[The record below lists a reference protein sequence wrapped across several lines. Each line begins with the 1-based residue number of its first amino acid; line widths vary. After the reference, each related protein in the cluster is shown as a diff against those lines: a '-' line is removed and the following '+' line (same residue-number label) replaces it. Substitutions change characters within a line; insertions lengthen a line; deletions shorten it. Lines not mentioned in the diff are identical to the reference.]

1 MELTTAQIRF
11 FKTFGFLQFRGL
23 FADDIGEITDTFEAV
38 FGGRGGGHHG
48 RPHDYKQR
56 SSIVPFIDRHPYL
69 CALLDDARIEW
80 LASSILG
87 TDFNYS
93 NSDGNFYVG
102 DTAWHSDIGRAS
114 NYQTMKVA
122 FYLDEVMRE
131 TGCLRV
137 IPGSHARE
145 DVFAQ
150 TLDEMMPSMKEF
162 QTEEALGVHG
172 RDVPSF
178 ALESNPGDLV
188 VFDRRIKHASFGGGS
203 RRRMFTMV
211 LEQRYADEDLPE
223 LRRKIGTLSRWW
235 MDRAYGDTMIETAG
249 TGRMVHLE
257 QRLENDGHLAAL
269 SRKARQEMSE
279 PARG

>member
-38 FGGRGGGHHG
+38 FAGRGGGHHG
-48 RPHDYKQR
+48 CPHDHKQR
-56 SSIVPFIDRHPYL
+56 SSIVPFIDQHPRL
-69 CALLDDARIEW
+69 CALLDDERIEG

-87 TDFNYS
+87 ADFNYS

-114 NYQTMKVA
+114 KYRTMKAA
-122 FYLDEVMRE
+122 FYLDEVTRE

-137 IPGSHARE
+137 IPGSHMPGDA
-145 DVFAQ
+145 FAQ
-150 TLDEMMPSMKEF
+150 TLDETMRDMEAF
-162 QTEEALGVHG
+162 QTEDALGVHG
-172 RDVPSF
+172 RDVPSVS
-178 ALESNPGDLV
+178 LESTPGDLV

-211 LEQRYADEDLPE
+211 LEQRYADADLPD

-235 MDRAYGDTMIETAG
+235 MDRAYGAPMIETAG
-249 TGRMVHLE
+249 PERMVHLE
-257 QRLENDGHLAAL
+257 QRLANDGHLAEL
-269 SRKARQEMSE
+269 SDKARREMSE
-279 PARG
+279 PSRG